1 MVSQARRRKFLSA
14 EALDRVA
21 NEMTR
26 LARRQKVRAAVVGG
40 LAMQLYGSDRLTM
53 DVDFIADQP
62 LTGLKQRGKIAF
74 GGAKLVSPDGAPVDW
89 IVRNDAYRALYAEAL
104 GKAEKVLGQ
113 GYSVVTLP
121 YLAAMKM
128 AARRPK
134 DHLDLEEILMSGALR
149 AGQARQARAIIL
161 RHLGEY
167 AAEDFDDLVHHAE
180 WRKDKEAGR

>member
-1 MVSQARRRKFLSA
+1 MVSQERRKRFLST

-26 LARRQKVRAAVVGG
+26 LARKKGIRAAVIGG
-40 LAMQLYGSDRLTM
+40 LAMQIYGSDRLTM

-89 IVRNDAYRALYAEAL
+89 IVRDDAYRALYAEAL
-104 GKAEKVLGQ
+104 GKAEKVRGQ
-113 GYSVVTLP
+113 GYLVVTLP

-128 AARRPK
+128 AAKRPK
-134 DHLDLEEILMSGALR
+134 DHLDLEEILMSGAL
-149 AGQARQARAIIL
+149 AARPARAIIL

-167 AAEDFDDLVHHAE
+167 AAEEFDDLVHHAE
-180 WRKDKEAGR
+180 WRKNRDVGR